1 VKISSLTLKN
11 FRNLDIDVELS
22 PNVNII
28 FGENAVGKTNF
39 LDSIYYLCYGKSFRP
54 YAASTEINW
63 DADST
68 FGTITAHFT
77 QSTDLYKIVFS
88 GNNCDKKN
96 TKKFL
101 LGESST
107 TRNKFTQDK
116 ALILFTPH
124 LLNIIAGT
132 PADRRDEL
140 DVFLSSIDY
149 KYEGLLK
156 QYKSV
161 VKNRN
166 KLLQKLQ
173 SGYGD
178 NTQLNFWNEKLL
190 FNGTEIITKRIDL
203 FKELDPI
210 LDESATKLF
219 DQYGDFSLHYFS
231 KFTSGNNILD
241 EFRSKLEQNIQKEI
255 YAGRTLYGPHRE
267 DWAIL
272 LDNRDLKLYGS
283 RGQQRLAALIIK
295 FAFWIYISKT
305 NDHAI
310 PILLDDIFSELD
322 KKNSEKLQKFFMNL
336 DTQIFITTAN
346 KSEILNNWKNAVE
359 IAL

>member
-1 VKISSLTLKN
+1 VIINSLSLKN
-11 FRNLDIDVELS
+11 FRNLNVDVKLS

-28 FGENAVGKTNF
+28 FGENAAGKTNF

-63 DADST
+63 DTDSA
-68 FGTITAHFT
+68 FGTIAAYFA
-77 QSTDLYKIVFS
+77 QSIDLCKIVFS
-88 GNNCDKKN
+88 GNNIDKKN
-96 TKKFL
+96 TKRFL
-101 LGESST
+101 FGESGT
-107 TRNKFTQDK
+107 TRNKFTQGK
-116 ALILFTPH
+116 KLILFTPH

-140 DVFLSSIDY
+140 DIFLSNIDY
-149 KYEGLLK
+149 KYAGLLK
-156 QYKSV
+156 RYKSI

-178 NTQLNFWNEKLL
+178 NTQLDFWNEKLL
-190 FNGTEIITKRIDL
+190 LDGTEIITKRIDF

-210 LDESATKLF
+210 LDESAKKLF
-219 DQYGDFSLHYFS
+219 NKYGDFSLQYFS
-231 KFTSGNNILD
+231 KFTSGNSILE
-241 EFRSKLEQNIQKEI
+241 EFKTKLNQNLQKEI

-267 DWAIL
+267 DWAIY

-295 FAFWIYISKT
+295 FAFWIYVSKT
-305 NDHAI
+305 DDQPI

-346 KSEILNNWKNAVE
+346 KSEIISDWKNIME
-359 IAL
+359 ITL

>member
-1 VKISSLTLKN
+1 VIINSLSLKN
-11 FRNLDIDVELS
+11 FRNLNLDVKLS

-28 FGENAVGKTNF
+28 FGENAAGKTNF
-39 LDSIYYLCYGKSFRP
+39 LDSIYYLYYGQSFRP

-63 DADST
+63 DTTSD
-68 FGTITAHFT
+68 FGTITAQFI
-77 QSTDLYKIVFS
+77 QNNDIYKIVFS
-88 GNNCDKKN
+88 GNNLDKKN

-101 LGESST
+101 LEESST
-107 TRNKFTQDK
+107 TRSKFIRDK

-132 PADRRDEL
+132 PADRRGEL
-140 DVFLSSIDY
+140 DTFLSSIDY
-149 KYEGLLK
+149 KYAALLK
-156 QYKSV
+156 RYLAV
-161 VKNRN
+161 VRNRN

-173 SGYGD
+173 SGYGND
-178 NTQLNFWNEKLL
+178 TQLDFWNEKLL
-190 FNGTEIITKRIDL
+190 IDGTEIITKRIEL

-210 LDESATKLF
+210 LDESAKKLF
-219 DQYGDFSLHYFS
+219 NQYGDFSLKYFS
-231 KFTSGNNILD
+231 KFTTGDNIFND
-241 EFRSKLEQNIQKEI
+241 FKVKLEQNIQKEI

-295 FAFWIYISKT
+295 FAFWMYISKIHEYST
-305 NDHAI
+305 

-322 KKNSEKLQKFFMNL
+322 KKNSKKLQKFFMGLN
-336 DTQIFITTAN
+336 TQIFITTAN
-346 KSEILNNWKNAVE
+346 KSEIISDWKESVE